1 MASKKKLRRHL
12 KRIADRKD
20 ISYRD
25 SICNFYGKKLDEINK
40 SLLYSLHKKTVSR
53 RNLPRTP
60 LSRVGA
66 LRYDEKHVGNSRTDG
81 EARK

>member
-40 SLLYSLHKKTVSR
+40 SLLALKECIRALDQAGKRDH
-53 RNLPRTP
+53 LPFR
-60 LSRVGA
+60 
-66 LRYDEKHVGNSRTDG
+66 
-81 EARK
+81 